1 MKSAPETQLSAIAS
15 PTTKTPRRAFLKAC
29 ALAGTGIVLAN
40 RIADAAEPS
49 MASTNAAGLEVFKK
63 RRSVRKF
70 KPDAVPE
77 ADITRILDAARL
89 APTSGNQQPWKFL
102 VIRDQ
107 AKIAQMK
114 EACVQRALAYFDQRT
129 DNMAT
134 REDCEKTARTNFGN
148 YFSAP
153 VYIVVLTDNDS
164 QYASYNH
171 WDGPLAAGYLMLA
184 ARALGYGTVFI
195 TDAIPDAVTKKVLA
209 IPDRYTRVCITP
221 LGIPEA
227 WPDSPPKKKLT
238 DFIAYETL

>member
-1 MKSAPETQLSAIAS
+1 MKNFLELTSIAS
-15 PTTKTPRRAFLKAC
+15 AEPTTKTHRRAFLKAC

-40 RIADAAEPS
+40 RNVAAAEPS
-49 MASTNAAGLEVFKK
+49 LASATAAGLEVFKK

-70 KPDAVPE
+70 KPDAVPD
-77 ADITRILDAARL
+77 ADITHILDAARL

-102 VIRDQ
+102 VIRNR
-107 AKIAQMK
+107 AKIEQMK

-134 REDCEKTARTNFGN
+134 REDSEKTARTNFGN

-184 ARALGYGTVFI
+184 ARTLGYGTVFI
-195 TDAIPDAVTKKVLA
+195 TDAIPDAVTKKILA

-221 LGIPEA
+221 LGVPEA
-227 WPDSPPKKKLT
+227 WPDSPPKKKLAE
-238 DFIAYETL
+238 FIAYETL